1 VADLAS
7 LATRPEVRFIAL
19 FAIILA
25 VSFTVMALQPVND
38 AVVVPLTAGIAR
50 LSGTVL
56 VALGEHVTV
65 AGCDIRSPRFAITI
79 YNGCNG
85 LITSLVFV
93 SAVLAFPASWRAR
106 ALGVAAGVV
115 AIQLLNLVR
124 VVALYYTGALLP
136 ELFDEAH
143 VVVWQSLI
151 ILAGVAL
158 WVVWAR
164 AATRRA
170 GT

>member
-1 VADLAS
+1 M
-7 LATRPEVRFIAL
+7 RFVVLFGVILIA
-19 FAIILA
+19 
-25 VSFTVMALQPVND
+25 SFTVVALQPVND

-50 LSGTVL
+50 LSGAVL
-56 VALGEHVTV
+56 TALGENVVV
-65 AGCDIRSPRFAITI
+65 AGCDIRSPRFAVTI

-93 SAVLAFPASWRAR
+93 AAVLAFPASWRVKT
-106 ALGVAAGVV
+106 LGVAAGLV
-115 AIQLLNLVR
+115 AIQLLNLIR

-151 ILAGVAL
+151 IVAGVVL
-158 WVVWAR
+158 WIVWAR
-164 AATRRA
+164 VASRRTR
-170 GT
+170 T